1 MYNTVI
7 HRINREVKLNQRSPA
22 VGCLDDRECVMNH
35 RLKKK
40 KKKALASGYKRI
52 VLSEL
57 YGHRLVPPTGAT
69 F

>member
-7 HRINREVKLNQRSPA
+7 HRIDREGKLNQRSPA
-22 VGCLDDRECVMNH
+22 VGCLDDREYVVNH

-40 KKKALASGYKRI
+40 ALARGYKRI

-57 YGHRLVPPTGAT
+57 YGHRLVPPTGST